1 MPPFDME
8 GLFLERIPAIEMKE
22 ICKRFPG
29 VLAND
34 NISFRVYPGEIHAL
48 LGENGAGKSTL
59 MSILAGLY
67 RPDSGTIKLNG
78 RVVSL
83 NSPGKALEAGIGM
96 IYQHFRLVNN
106 LSVAENIILGMNNG
120 MVRLNQEQIEKDI
133 LDFASNFGM
142 NINPA
147 TKIYQLSLG
156 EQQRVEILKMLYRGC
171 EILIMDEPTT
181 VLTPAEVKDLF
192 KVLRSMAEQ
201 GKGVVLITHK
211 LDEVMNIADYVTVLR
226 NGKVVGE
233 GHIEDLDQKALTKMM
248 VAKEIIPSVLKP
260 EKEKGDLVL
269 SVENINIRGERG
281 NMAVRDLSFGLHKGE
296 ILAIAGVAGNGQNEL
311 MESLIGLRK
320 LESGSIRFEGQEI
333 KNLDVKSRVGI
344 GIRMIPEDRIGMGL
358 VPNLS
363 IMDNTILR
371 NYYSREFKKGLFLNY
386 NLIKGYARQ
395 MVKQYRIACTD
406 IEHPVNYL
414 SGGNLQK
421 LLLGRE
427 IDGSPRVLAASYPI
441 RGLDVAAAE
450 DVYKILLA
458 ERDKGTAILL
468 VLEDLEDI
476 FKIADRVAVMYKGSI
491 KKILNVKETCIDEI
505 GSIMLGADKVG
516 A

>member
-1 MPPFDME
+1 
-8 GLFLERIPAIEMKE
+8 
-22 ICKRFPG
+22 
-29 VLAND
+29 
-34 NISFRVYPGEIHAL
+34 
-48 LGENGAGKSTL
+48 
-59 MSILAGLY
+59 
-67 RPDSGTIKLNG
+67 
-78 RVVSL
+78 
-83 NSPGKALEAGIGM
+83 
-96 IYQHFRLVNN
+96 
-106 LSVAENIILGMNNG
+106 
-120 MVRLNQEQIEKDI
+120 
-133 LDFASNFGM
+133 
-142 NINPA
+142 
-147 TKIYQLSLG
+147 
-156 EQQRVEILKMLYRGC
+156 
-171 EILIMDEPTT
+171 
-181 VLTPAEVKDLF
+181 
-192 KVLRSMAEQ
+192 
-201 GKGVVLITHK
+201 
-211 LDEVMNIADYVTVLR
+211 
-226 NGKVVGE
+226 
-233 GHIEDLDQKALTKMM
+233 
-248 VAKEIIPSVLKP
+248 
-260 EKEKGDLVL
+260 
-269 SVENINIRGERG
+269 
-281 NMAVRDLSFGLHKGE
+281 
-296 ILAIAGVAGNGQNEL
+296 LAIAGVAGNGQNEL